1 MNNKSARFTYS
12 VWVGGTEVND
22 YLLTYN
28 QAKRLAKQFK
38 ESGYDDVV
46 IEDTEVKTANSPLF
60 DRNTVVMLLGA
71 LIVVIWGYV
80 ALITFDSSRAVL
92 FAIGCSLPLA
102 YWLMTF
108 ADDFLGGD
116 L

>member
-1 MNNKSARFTYS
+1 MNNKSKSKSHSFEDS
-12 VWVGGTEVND
+12 
-22 YLLTYN
+22 
-28 QAKRLAKQFK
+28 RLMSDHIHNGNNKVL
-38 ESGYDDVV
+38 G
-46 IEDTEVKTANSPLF
+46 KTANSPLF

-80 ALITFDSSRAVL
+80 ALITFDSPRAVL